1 MSSMVSLPVW
11 LVVVAGLLAGLAVL
25 DRLLIPSLRWAL
37 RVRANRA
44 VDKLNTS
51 LKLRLQPFKLT
62 KRQVLIDQ
70 ILFDPGTLHAVEDY
84 ARLNGVPREVAMDKA
99 KRYAREIVPS
109 FNAYAYFRVGTRLA
123 QRLSQM
129 LYRVRLGYN
138 SEERLSTVDPKS
150 SVVFVINHR
159 SNMDYILV
167 TYVAATQSA
176 LSYAVG
182 EWAQIWGLSSLIR
195 SMGGYFIRRD
205 SSDAL
210 YRRILGRYVH
220 LATAGGVVQAVFP
233 EGGLSRDGA
242 LREPKLG
249 LLAYMVSGF
258 DPQGPRDITF
268 IPVGIN
274 YDRVLEDRIQVAAA
288 ATAAGEKPLFRVRP
302 GQIAGFLFGHLWR
315 SLRGR
320 NYRYGY
326 ACVSFGDAV
335 SLKAYLAREAT
346 DFRALAPEDRF
357 AAIEKLGRQLMN
369 AVGRVVPALPVSLV
383 ATALHDPGGDG
394 LTAFELKARVGML
407 IETLEASG
415 IHVHL
420 PRSDRDYAIDVG
432 LRMLTM
438 RHFVLEQDATYRANP
453 EEHQMLAYYANAIR
467 HLLPAPLPW
476 PARGTA
482 LPLATETCG
491 RCQAASAPTR
501 SALAGRGEALK
512 TCPPAKFQLPEI
524 VLQNN
529 ARLTE

>member
-1 MSSMVSLPVW
+1 MASTVTLPVW
-11 LVVVAGLLAGLAVL
+11 LVVIASLLAGLAVL
-25 DRLLIPSLRWAL
+25 DRLLIPSFRWAL

-51 LKLRLQPFKLT
+51 LKLQLQPFKLT

-84 ARLNGVPREVAMDKA
+84 ARANGVPREVAMEKA

-123 QRLSQM
+123 QRISQM
-129 LYRVRLGYN
+129 LYRVRLGHR
-138 SEERLSTVDPKS
+138 SEERLSAVDPGS

-205 SSDAL
+205 SSDPL

-220 LATAGGVVQAVFP
+220 LATTGGVVQAVFP
-233 EGGLSRDGA
+233 EGGLTRDGA

-249 LLAYMVSGF
+249 LLAYMVSDF
-258 DPQGPRDITF
+258 DRQGPRDITF

-288 ATAAGEKPLFRVRP
+288 TTAAGQKPVFRVRP
-302 GQIAGFLFGHLWR
+302 GQIARFLFGHLWR

-326 ACVSFGDAV
+326 ACVNFGDAV
-335 SLKAYLAREAT
+335 SLKGYLARNGT
-346 DFRALAPEDRF
+346 DFRTLTPEARF
-357 AAIEKLGRQLMN
+357 AAIGKLGRDLMN
-369 AVGRVVPALPVSLV
+369 AVGRVVPPMPVSLV
-383 ATALHDPGGDG
+383 ATALRDTGEKP
-394 LTAFELKARVGML
+394 LTAFEVKARVGTL
-407 IETLEASG
+407 IEALEASG
-415 IHVHL
+415 VHVHV
-420 PRSDRDYAIDVG
+420 PRADRDYAIDVG
-432 LRMLTM
+432 LRMLTL
-438 RHFVLEQDATYRANP
+438 RRFVLEDGGTFRANP
-453 EEHQMLAYYANAIR
+453 DEHQMLTYYANAIR
-467 HLLPAPLPW
+467 HLLPEHLPW
-476 PARGTA
+476 PATGTH
-482 LPLATETCG
+482 LGPLT
-491 RCQAASAPTR
+491 SPAPDVR
-501 SALAGRGEALK
+501 SAH
-512 TCPPAKFQLPEI
+512 
-524 VLQNN
+524 
-529 ARLTE
+529 

>member
-1 MSSMVSLPVW
+1 MSATVTLPLWV
-11 LVVVAGLLAGLAVL
+11 VVVAGLLAAMGLL

-51 LKLRLQPFKLT
+51 LKLQLQPFKLT

-70 ILFDPGTLHAVEDY
+70 ITFDPGTLHSAEDY
-84 ARLNGVPREVAMDKA
+84 ARTNGVPREVAMDKA

-129 LYRVRLGYN
+129 LYRVRLGYR
-138 SEERLSTVDPKS
+138 SEERLSAVDPKS

-159 SNMDYILV
+159 SNMDYVLV

-205 SSDAL
+205 SSDPL

-220 LATAGGVVQAVFP
+220 LATTGGVVQAVFP
-233 EGGLSRDGA
+233 EGGLTRDGA

-249 LLAYMVSGF
+249 LLSYMVAGF

-274 YDRVLEDRIQVAAA
+274 YDRVLEDRIQVATA
-288 ATAAGEKPLFRVRP
+288 ATAAGQKPVFRVRP
-302 GQIAGFLFGHLWR
+302 GQILGFLFGHVWR
-315 SLRGR
+315 TLRGR

-326 ACVSFGDAV
+326 ACVNFGDPI
-335 SLKAYLAREAT
+335 SLKAYLARERI
-346 DFRALAPEDRF
+346 DFRAFAPDARF
-357 AAIEKLGRQLMN
+357 AATAKLGRELMD

-383 ATALHDPGGDG
+383 ATALRDTGDAP
-394 LTAFELKARVGML
+394 LTTFELKARVGML

-415 IHVHL
+415 IHVHV
-420 PRSDRDYAIDVG
+420 PRADRDYAIDVG

-438 RHFVLEQDATYRANP
+438 RRFVLEEGGTLRANP
-453 EEHQMLAYYANAIR
+453 DERAMLIYYANAIR
-467 HLLPAPLPW
+467 HLLPDTLPW
-476 PARGTA
+476 PVHR
-482 LPLATETCG
+482 
-491 RCQAASAPTR
+491 AA
-501 SALAGRGEALK
+501 
-512 TCPPAKFQLPEI
+512 
-524 VLQNN
+524 
-529 ARLTE
+529 